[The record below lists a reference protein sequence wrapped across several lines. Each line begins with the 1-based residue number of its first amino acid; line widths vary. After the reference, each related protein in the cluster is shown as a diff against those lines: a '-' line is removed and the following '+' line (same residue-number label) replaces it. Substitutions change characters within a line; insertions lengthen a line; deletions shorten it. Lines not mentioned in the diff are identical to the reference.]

1 MVLGRRLSLRFTDG
15 WREAKPVLTAW
26 VWLETMHP
34 GSCMQGSGGSGL
46 APKDPARGP
55 VMPFCRGG
63 CSVSVARMGNQA
75 DTHQKSSGQL

>member
-1 MVLGRRLSLRFTDG
+1 M
-15 WREAKPVLTAW
+15 LTAW